1 MKNLFLTGIFIC
13 LTCIGIHAQL
23 NGYFTQHSLN
33 KYQFNPAFGGLERS
47 LSIHLASRSQWTNLS
62 DNPAQQYLAAHMP
75 AYLLQGGVGI
85 QIQNESQGLFTNT
98 SGSLSYNYILQSS
111 MGLFSFGAA
120 VGITKTSLNGRGI
133 TTPDGIYTD
142 IEINHNDP
150 QLSEL
155 AINANT
161 LINSVGIY
169 YAGDLFEGGISVLNI
184 PSRRSGL
191 NPSNILFDPI
201 ISFYLESFFFVGNQ
215 SNRVTPSILLMTNG
229 SATQITT
236 GAIGE
241 FGNILAGL
249 SIRGFSSKSIDG
261 LNFIIGSK
269 VNPKLRI
276 SYSYDYGLNS
286 LQVFSE
292 GSHELQINY
301 NLNKQISWGLPP
313 KIRYNPRSL

>member
-1 MKNLFLTGIFIC
+1 MGQGNLPRYCYANTTDEVPDVLIRDRD
-13 LTCIGIHAQL
+13 
-23 NGYFTQHSLN
+23 FTVTSTVTQPLC
-33 KYQFNPAFGGLERS
+33 FGDKG
-47 LSIHLASRSQWTNLS
+47 SIQ
-62 DNPAQQYLAAHMP
+62 LAANDVDP
-75 AYLLQGGVGI
+75 QYFFSLYQGG
-85 QIQNESQGLFTNT
+85 
-98 SGSLSYNYILQSS
+98 
-111 MGLFSFGAA
+111 
-120 VGITKTSLNGRGI
+120 
-133 TTPDGIYTD
+133 
-142 IEINHNDP
+142 
-150 QLSEL
+150 
-155 AINANT
+155 T